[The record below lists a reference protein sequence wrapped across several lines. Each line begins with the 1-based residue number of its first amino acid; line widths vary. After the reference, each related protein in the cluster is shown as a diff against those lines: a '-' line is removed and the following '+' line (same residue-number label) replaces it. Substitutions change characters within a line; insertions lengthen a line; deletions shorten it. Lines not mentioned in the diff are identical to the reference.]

1 MRRSWETDAR
11 TAILDAAERV
21 IAEVGVSGATT
32 REIAKGARCADGT
45 LYVHFESRF
54 ALFAGLFE
62 RHVTI
67 VRRAIQA
74 LAESVGQDD
83 PLKNLIGALAEVRV
97 FLERVMPI
105 LAGVYA
111 DHGLRKTF
119 REKWPEAGFGPERFR
134 AHIRDYIR
142 REQEIGRIARQV
154 EPDVVSEALL
164 SLLFFQTF
172 NKGLLPASASAVL
185 DIEALLKRLIA

>member
-1 MRRSWETDAR
+1 MRRRRETDTR
-11 TAILDAAERV
+11 TAILEAAHRV
-21 IAEVGVSGATT
+21 IADVGVSGATT
-32 REIAKGARCADGT
+32 REIARAAGCAEGT

-54 ALFAGLFE
+54 ALLAGLFDKN
-62 RHVTI
+62 VTI
-67 VRRAIQA
+67 ARRAMQA
-74 LAESVGQDD
+74 LAEKVGLND
-83 PLKNLIGALAEVRV
+83 PLKNLAGALTDVRA

-119 REKWPEAGFGPERFR
+119 REKWPEAGFGPQRFR
-134 AHIRDYIR
+134 AHIDDYIR

-154 EPDVVSEALL
+154 EPGVASEALL

-172 NKGLLPASASAVL
+172 NDGLLPPSDGAAL
-185 DIEALLKRLIA
+185 DVETLLRRLIS